1 MKTPNFDKHAY
12 KCLLT
17 PVKKLENISV
27 IDITGHDDVPYQLLR
42 MNRMPFYSDNK
53 SQTNCTR
60 NRVKYST
67 IQQCP
72 MLQYSLLFPSVCVN
86 YFMLEYSFQLKQ

>member
-1 MKTPNFDKHAY
+1 MKTPSFDKHVD

-17 PVKKLENISV
+17 PVKKSEDISV
-27 IDITGHDDVPYQLLR
+27 IDINGHDDVPYQLLR
-42 MNRMPFYSDNK
+42 MNHMPFYSDNK

-67 IQQCP
+67 AVPNAAVFIVV
-72 MLQYSLLFPSVCVN
+72 SKCV
-86 YFMLEYSFQLKQ
+86 